1 VARRP
6 GSTASWTQS
15 WPYEPLVWIGLSW
28 IGAGLFLA
36 PAISGGE
43 QKGQALLVDLLFWV
57 TRAIVAGALAVGF
70 HPHPDSAPACGPSAT
85 EQLEDPTES
94 RHEQLSRLGEVIE
107 VSGEGCEGCVSFRGS
122 FRVEAVLK
130 DDIRRPLLEPLM
142 VICEGTMDVSRSCQ
156 CPACPETWQ
165 ELPGLRPQGLL
176 FRSDLVSSSTAAV
189 YGEHGAPH

>member
-1 VARRP
+1 MRTPGDIVRGTNKNALRP
-6 GSTASWTQS
+6 VPPQRSNWKIHQ
-15 WPYEPLVWIGLSW
+15 
-28 IGAGLFLA
+28 
-36 PAISGGE
+36 
-43 QKGQALLVDLLFWV
+43 
-57 TRAIVAGALAVGF
+57 RA
-70 HPHPDSAPACGPSAT
+70 DTSK
-85 EQLEDPTES
+85 
-94 RHEQLSRLGEVIE
+94 LSRLGEVIE
-107 VSGEGCEGCVSFRGS
+107 VSGEGCEGCVSLRGS